1 MISLAWRRPHI
12 LFSRVSSQWPW
23 SAVIDSLVYICL
35 TIDNALLK
43 FTPLLS
49 QALGWGSRD
58 ACAVHWRHVCDSLTL
73 SSFSAIGGKCWTWL
87 TGWSQDVCC
96 VTWLLDKR
104 KLRQKVSDCP
114 EKKTKQNKTKKHQS
128 FMYLK
133 IYSNLLSL
141 LVIYFHF
148 LSLPR

>member
-1 MISLAWRRPHI
+1 MFNFLYRLKLFQILERFCERYSHLRDYLYVWLNKADDFLGLAPTSQ
-12 LFSRVSSQWPW
+12 FSRVSSQWPW
-23 SAVIDSLVYICL
+23 SAVIDSLVYICF

-96 VTWLLDKR
+96 VTWL
-104 KLRQKVSDCP
+104 
-114 EKKTKQNKTKKHQS
+114 
-128 FMYLK
+128 
-133 IYSNLLSL
+133 
-141 LVIYFHF
+141 
-148 LSLPR
+148 